1 MYAFDYHKPRSL
13 PEAAEL
19 LNAKPEAR
27 LLAGGMTL
35 IPTLKQR
42 LASPSDLVDL
52 GGMTD
57 LVGITVSDGTIRI
70 GAMTTH
76 ATVAHSAEV
85 KAALPALAA
94 LAEGIG
100 DPQVRHRGTIGGS
113 ISNADPAADYPAGLV
128 GLGATVITDRREIA
142 ADDFF
147 TGMFE
152 TALEPGEI
160 VRQVSFP
167 IPLAAAYAKFP
178 NPASRYAVAGVFVAR
193 TATGVRVAVTGA
205 GPSVFRLPEMEA
217 ALTASFTPEAI
228 AGIQVDA
235 DDLNTD
241 PHATAAYRA
250 HLVGVMA
257 TRAVTSAMES

>member
-13 PEAAEL
+13 AEAAAL
-19 LNAKPEAR
+19 LAEKAEGR
-27 LLAGGMTL
+27 LMAGGMTL

-42 LASPSDLVDL
+42 LAAPTDVIDLAGIPGLAAISV
-52 GGMTD
+52 TAHE
-57 LVGITVSDGTIRI
+57 ITV

-76 ATVAHSAEV
+76 AAVAHSPEV
-85 KAALPALAA
+85 KARLPALAA

-128 GLGATVITDRREIA
+128 GLGATVVTDRREIA

-147 TGMFE
+147 TALFE

-160 VRQVSFP
+160 VRQVRFP

-193 TATGVRVAVTGA
+193 TANGVRVAVTGA
-205 GPSVFRLPEMEA
+205 GPSVFRVPEMEA
-217 ALTASFTPEAI
+217 ALDASFTADAI
-228 AGIQVDA
+228 AGIVVSA
-235 DDLNTD
+235 DGLNED

-250 HLVGVMA
+250 NLVKVMA
-257 TRAVTSAMES
+257 TRAVAQILEH

>member
-13 PEAAEL
+13 AEATAL
-19 LNAKPEAR
+19 LNANPEAR

-52 GGMTD
+52 GGLPD
-57 LVGITVSDGTIRI
+57 LAGIFVGDGEVRI

-85 KAALPALAA
+85 RAALPALAA

-113 ISNADPAADYPAGLV
+113 ISNADPAADYPAGVV
-128 GLGATVITDRREIA
+128 GLGATVVTDRREIA
-142 ADDFF
+142 ADNFF

-160 VRQVSFP
+160 VRQVRFP
-167 IPLAAAYAKFP
+167 IPEAAGYAKFP

-193 TATGVRVAVTGA
+193 AAGGVRVAVTGA
-205 GPSVFRLPEMEA
+205 GPSVFRVPEMEA

-228 AGIQVDA
+228 ASVLVDA

-241 PHATAAYRA
+241 LHATAAYRA

-257 TRAVTSAMES
+257 ARAVTSALES